1 MMKNNMFL
9 IAGLLGAFALGLGAH
24 SLFDRATVV
33 HAAAANRVFE
43 LRTYTTPPGKLD
55 ALKARFRDHTIRL
68 FKKHGMEAI
77 GYWTPQDKPNSENT
91 LIYVLVHP
99 SREAATKNWAEFQAD
114 PDWVKAR
121 ADSMKDGVS
130 LTVKTPDS
138 VFMDPTDFSP
148 IK

>member
-1 MMKNNMFL
+1 MKTHRAVIL
-9 IAGLLGAFALGLGAH
+9 GLSVAFAMGFGVRGLT
-24 SLFDRATVV
+24 DRAVV
-33 HAAAANRVFE
+33 AHAAAANRVFE
-43 LRTYTTPPGKLD
+43 LRTYTAPPGRLE
-55 ALKARFRDHTIRL
+55 ALEARFRDHTIRL

-114 PDWVKAR
+114 PEWVKAR
-121 ADSMKDGVS
+121 ADSIKDGP
-130 LTVKTPDS
+130 LTTKTPDS
-138 VFMDPTDFSP
+138 VFMDPVDFSP